1 MFFAL
6 SKIFSLLF
14 MPLTWIILLL
24 LISFFPDKGSLKTA
38 LRFFSLI
45 LLLVFSNS
53 YLTYEAIR
61 RWELPVT
68 KIDDIKNP
76 YEAGIVLGGGMVEL
90 DTSNGD
96 YIFRGNNDRFL
107 QAVKLYKAGKIK
119 KILISGGSG
128 SYFNRSESES
138 KYIKYFL
145 VKNEIVPGEDIW
157 IDTLSKNTHEN
168 AVESKKILLANGAT
182 GQFLLITSATHIR
195 RSLGCFKKEKID
207 VVPFATDKLYIS
219 KRRDIEFLLVP
230 NIENMMLWDGLFH
243 EWIGY
248 LTYKVAGYL

>member
-1 MFFAL
+1 
-6 SKIFSLLF
+6 

-24 LISFFPDKGSLKTA
+24 LISFFPDKNSVRVTLRVLSL
-38 LRFFSLI
+38 L

-53 YLTYEAIR
+53 FLTYEAIR
-61 RWELPVT
+61 HWELPVT
-68 KIDDIKNP
+68 NIADIKNP
-76 YEAGIVLGGGMVEL
+76 YEAGIVLGGGMVQL
-90 DTSNGD
+90 DTSNGE

-128 SYFNRSESES
+128 SYFAQGESES

-145 VKNEIVPGEDIW
+145 VKNEIVPGGDIW
-157 IDTLSKNTHEN
+157 TDTLSKNTHEN
-168 AVESKKILLANGAT
+168 AVESQKILLANEAKGP
-182 GQFLLITSATHIR
+182 FLLITSATHIR
-195 RSLGCFKKEKID
+195 RSLGCFKKEKIN

-219 KRRDIEFLLVP
+219 RRRDIEFLFMP
-230 NIENMMLWDGLFH
+230 NIGNMMLWDVLFH

-248 LTYKVAGYL
+248 FTYKALGYI

>member
-6 SKIFSLLF
+6 SKIFGLLF
-14 MPLTWIILLL
+14 MPLTWIILLF
-24 LISFFPDKGSLKTA
+24 LISFFPEKTA
-38 LRFFSLI
+38 LKTTFRLLGLF

-61 RWELPVT
+61 RWELPAT
-68 KIDDIKNP
+68 AIADINYT
-76 YEAGIVLGGGMVEL
+76 YETGIVLGGGMVQL
-90 DTSNGD
+90 DTANGE

-128 SYFNRSESES
+128 SYFNQGEAES

-145 VKNEIVPGEDIW
+145 VKNGIVPEQDIW
-157 IDTLSKNTHEN
+157 IDTLSKNTYEN
-168 AVESKKILLANGAT
+168 AVESKKVLFENRAHGP
-182 GQFLLITSATHIR
+182 FLLITSATHMR
-195 RSLGCFKKEKID
+195 RSLGCFKKAGLE
-207 VVPFATDKLYIS
+207 VVPFVTDKLYIS
-219 KRRDIEFLLVP
+219 KRRDFQFLLVP
-230 NIENMMLWDGLFH
+230 AIENMMLWDGLFH

-248 LTYKVAGYL
+248 LTYKVAGYI

>member
-6 SKIFSLLF
+6 SKIFNLLF

-24 LISFFPDKGSLKTA
+24 LISFFPDKSSTKAA
-38 LRFFSLI
+38 LRIIAI
-45 LLLVFSNS
+45 LMMLVFSNS

-68 KIDDIKNP
+68 NISDIKNP
-76 YEAGIVLGGGMVEL
+76 YNVGIVLGGGMVQL
-90 DTSNGD
+90 DTSNGE

-128 SYFNRSESES
+128 SYFNESEPES

-145 VKNEIVPGEDIW
+145 VKNEIVPGEDILT
-157 IDTLSKNTHEN
+157 DTLSKNTHEN
-168 AVESKKILLANGAT
+168 AVESKKVLLQNGEN
-182 GQFLLITSATHIR
+182 GPYLLITSATHIR
-195 RSLGCFKKEKID
+195 RSLGCFKKEKLD
-207 VVPFATDKLYIS
+207 VIPFPTDKLYIS
-219 KRRDIEFLLVP
+219 KRRDFQFLFIP
-230 NIENMMLWDGLFH
+230 GIENMMLWDMLFH

-248 LTYKVAGYL
+248 LTYKITGYI